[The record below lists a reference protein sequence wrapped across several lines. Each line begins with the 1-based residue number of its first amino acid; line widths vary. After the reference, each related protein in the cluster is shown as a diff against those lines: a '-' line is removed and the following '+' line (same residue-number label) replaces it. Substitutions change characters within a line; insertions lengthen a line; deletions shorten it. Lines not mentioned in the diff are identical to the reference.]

1 MLSTNLLIKD
11 LKTGRRVPVPLP
23 LPVSVRGNQPKFLA
37 LPQKR
42 EKTKIVER
50 TNFAV
55 N

>member
-11 LKTGRRVPVPLP
+11 LKTGRRVPVP